1 MLRVYSIPLSLD
13 AYSYKYYEFHFN
25 SNFVAAKL
33 VGFSSSPGISL
44 PFSNSCLGFISSKDD
59 YYTTSQNITAMETT
73 NNVFNEELYEEVRP
87 TTVPTWIVY
96 TTVISE
102 LCSVLWLLVVWQV
115 HLPTGSV
122 SSGTTTVV
130 PTTIKYILSLACYYL
145 VDGSGYDGYIW
156 QDGRCACDWWTNSR
170 HVPRFW
176 CHWSPQ

>member
-73 NNVFNEELYEEVRP
+73 NNVFNEELYDEVRP

-102 LCSVLWLLVVWQV
+102 LLAFCDCLSYGKYTYGLAAFLRLLQQWYLQQSSTFFR
-115 HLPTGSV
+115 LPA
-122 SSGTTTVV
+122 TT
-130 PTTIKYILSLACYYL
+130 
-145 VDGSGYDGYIW
+145 
-156 QDGRCACDWWTNSR
+156 
-170 HVPRFW
+170 
-176 CHWSPQ
+176 